1 MSSSV
6 KMMTTVFVT
15 LALTADLVVL
25 GVGGLLLVG
34 QLGAHRARTL
44 VIAVVGPWARPLALA
59 IAATATAGSLYYSEV
74 AGFTPCQLCWY
85 QRALMYP
92 LVVILAIG
100 WWPRARVVTRWI
112 ALLASVLGIGVAG
125 YHWLVERVPAL
136 AQTSACSVRVPC
148 SVPWFTRL
156 GFVTIAWMAMSGFAA
171 IAALLWCEAVADR
184 QRRDEDRADEA
195 AMISDPP
202 A

>member
-6 KMMTTVFVT
+6 KLMTTVFVT
-15 LALTADLVVL
+15 LALTADLVAV

-34 QLGAHRARTL
+34 QLGAHRARAL
-44 VIAVVGPWARPLALA
+44 VIAVVGPWARLFALA
-59 IAATATAGSLYYSEV
+59 IAVMATVGSLYYSEV
-74 AGFTPCQLCWY
+74 AGFIPCQLCWY

-100 WWPRARVVTRWI
+100 WWPPARAVTRWI
-112 ALLASVLGIGVAG
+112 ALAASVLGIGVAG
-125 YHWLVERVPAL
+125 YHWLVERIPAL
-136 AQTSACSVRVPC
+136 AQTSACSARVPC

-156 GFVTIAWMAMSGFAA
+156 GFVTIAWMALSGFAA
-171 IAALLWCEAVADR
+171 IVTLLWCEAVADR
-184 QRRDEDRADEA
+184 QRRDEDRAAET
-195 AMISDPP
+195 AMISDQS